1 MVSGRSTTSLARST
15 VAPGPGGRLEPPA
28 PHRNTERSPSERA
41 RRVWP
46 AVDRIAPWLVGT
58 GTLAARLA
66 TAAQGP
72 TDWDSAQYA
81 AAVRHFDV
89 THGLPQPPGY
99 WLYVTL
105 GSLVHQVAGVGVVRS
120 LVLLTALASAA
131 GAGLTVVAGRDL
143 GGRWVGLAAGLV
155 VATSPFAWFS
165 GSIVATYSF
174 DLLACAALLVLAWR
188 ARPGS
193 RHGVAAVVVLGLLAG
208 FRQSVVQSFALLA
221 LIAVIGS
228 VRRWRE
234 LVVTVVAG
242 VAAVAVWFVPM
253 ILVQPGG
260 ATAWLHATRLEAQG
274 AAQTTSILD
283 HAPGGTTNLGT
294 FAAFTVVALAPLA
307 AVTLLS
313 AMAMGVRA
321 FARTLSGS
329 GTTRGL
335 SDLGHSDP
343 PPDPGPGA
351 TWSRPWYQSCAAVL
365 AAALLPAVAL
375 VALVQFAKGGYLL
388 AYLPAAVIALL
399 LVPGLLIRQRESDG
413 RAGVGWT
420 IAATVAVLAVAS
432 LGTQRFLAGEGVLP
446 GQVVSSGSS
455 GLWLRQARYQAPY
468 PDTRSALRAA
478 DAIDAAFVGLGP
490 KVRADRDV
498 IVLDTPDGGASIY
511 RNAGWELPD
520 DRIALITPGGLLYNE
535 QHGALYY
542 ANGDSVEVGPTG
554 SVILVAS
561 PALPGLSSL
570 VAEGDAR
577 ALSTPLPIGGYR
589 VWEVRP
595 GVTLL
600 GVHVTERA
608 GPRPKGHGL

>member
-1 MVSGRSTTSLARST
+1 MVSGRSASSLAGST
-15 VAPGPGGRLEPPA
+15 VIPGSAGPESPA
-28 PHRNTERSPSERA
+28 PRQATMRGRHSPTHQA
-41 RRVWP
+41 RRFWP
-46 AVDRIAPWLVGT
+46 TVDRLAPWLVGAA
-58 GTLAARLA
+58 TLAARLL

-81 AAVRHFDV
+81 AAVGHFDV

-99 WLYVTL
+99 WLYVTV
-105 GSLVHQVAGVGVVRS
+105 GRLVHQATGPGVIRS
-120 LVLLTALASAA
+120 LVLLAALASAA

-208 FRQSVVQSFALLA
+208 FRQSIIQSFALLA
-221 LIAVIGS
+221 LLAVVGS
-228 VRRWRE
+228 VRRWRD
-234 LVVTVVAG
+234 LLVTVGAG
-242 VAAVAVWFVPM
+242 IAAVAVWFVPM
-253 ILVQPGG
+253 ILSQPGG
-260 ATAWLHATRLEAQG
+260 AAAWLHATRLEAQG
-274 AAQTTSILD
+274 AAEATSVLD

-307 AVTLLS
+307 AVALLS
-313 AMAMGVRA
+313 AGALGARSL
-321 FARTLSGS
+321 ARTLAGRNTSS
-329 GTTRGL
+329 TQPAPP
-335 SDLGHSDP
+335 SDEP
-343 PPDPGPGA
+343 APDG
-351 TWSRPWYQSCAAVL
+351 TWSRPWYQSRAAVL
-365 AAALLPAVAL
+365 SAALVPAVAL

-399 LVPGLLIRQRESDG
+399 LVPGRLIRGQGPSG
-413 RAGVGWT
+413 RATTAWT
-420 IAATVAVLAVAS
+420 VAATVAVLAVAG
-432 LGTQRFLAGEGVLP
+432 LGTQRFLSGQGVLP
-446 GQVVSSGSS
+446 GKVVTSSASG
-455 GLWLRQARYQAPY
+455 GLWLDQARYQAPY
-468 PDTRSALRAA
+468 PDTRDALRAA
-478 DAIDAAFVGLGP
+478 DAIDVAFAALGP
-490 KVRADRDV
+490 TVRSARDV

-520 DRIALITPGGLLYNE
+520 DRIALITPGGLLYNQ

-542 ANGDSVEVGPTG
+542 ASGTSVEVGPSG

-561 PALPGLSSL
+561 PTLPGLSSL
-570 VAEGDAR
+570 VAEGY
-577 ALSTPLPIGGYR
+577 ALPVSTPLPIGGYR
-589 VWEVRP
+589 VWELLP

-600 GVHVTERA
+600 GVRITERA
-608 GPRPKGHGL
+608 GVRPLGHGL